1 MISSIEIASLQQIL
15 LGSHENSHVD
25 TEALDTSSF
34 NIGTRKS
41 AIDFRKVHSIVSP
54 EYLLSQGSIAVDS
67 KSL

>member
-34 NIGTRKS
+34 NI
-41 AIDFRKVHSIVSP
+41 ALMFQLVVYVSSVS
-54 EYLLSQGSIAVDS
+54 EVMLFG
-67 KSL
+67 K